1 MCSSDREG
9 MIELSSKVEQGV
21 DASCATCPSTG
32 PGSLIF
38 TSFINRVGI
47 GSFDTRASA
56 SVVKASDSASDSH
69 HSSI

>member
-1 MCSSDREG
+1 MCSSDGEG

-21 DASCATCPSTG
+21 DASGATCPSTGHWRG

-56 SVVKASDSASDSH
+56 
-69 HSSI
+69 